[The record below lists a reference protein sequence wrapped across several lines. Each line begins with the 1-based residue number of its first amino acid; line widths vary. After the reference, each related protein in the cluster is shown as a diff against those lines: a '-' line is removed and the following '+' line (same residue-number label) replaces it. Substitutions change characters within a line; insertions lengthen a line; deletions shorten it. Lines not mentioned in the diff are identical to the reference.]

1 MDPVSAALFLVQGQ
15 NQVDSCHLNA
25 SLLRKEHAVQNE
37 LVSMLAEQTPV
48 DPGDGTGQ
56 YLNII
61 A

>member
-15 NQVDSCHLNA
+15 NLVDSGHLNA
-25 SLLRKEHAVQNE
+25 SLLRKEHVMQNE

>member
-1 MDPVSAALFLVQGQ
+1 M
-15 NQVDSCHLNA
+15 
-25 SLLRKEHAVQNE
+25 QNE